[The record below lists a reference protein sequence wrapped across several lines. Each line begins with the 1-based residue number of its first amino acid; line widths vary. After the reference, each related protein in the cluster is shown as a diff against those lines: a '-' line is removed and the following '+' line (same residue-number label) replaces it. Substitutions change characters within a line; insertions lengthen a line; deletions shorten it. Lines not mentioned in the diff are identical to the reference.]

1 MFPSCKVVIT
11 LSVASIAAMSS
22 WVALAHDF
30 SAGDIRIGHP
40 WSRVAPAAAPVI
52 GGYLTLT
59 NAGSKADTLVGG
71 STPLAER
78 IEIHQ
83 MSIEG
88 GVARMRPLPD
98 GLEVPAG
105 SSVDLAPG
113 GTHLMLIKPSRPF
126 AEGDR
131 IEATLEFARAGSVRV
146 EFVVQRNASEKPDQA
161 DDHSG
166 HTR

>member
-59 NAGSKADTLVGG
+59 NAGSEPDTLIGG

-83 MSIEG
+83 MTMEDGI
-88 GVARMRPLPD
+88 ARMRPLPD
-98 GLEVPAG
+98 GVEIAPG
-105 SSVDLAPG
+105 SSVELAPG
-113 GTHLMLIKPSRPF
+113 GTHLMFIKPTRPLV
-126 AEGDR
+126 EGER
-131 IEATLEFARAGSVRV
+131 IEATLEFSRAGAVKV
-146 EFVVQRNASEKPDQA
+146 EFVVQRNASEEPGQA

-166 HTR
+166 HTP